1 MILPVTSPIRPGH
14 PCQWGTQHTFVQW
27 LPGKQWTTQVC
38 QEMSR
43 VSLNLLDIVNL
54 CDKLPAI
61 ISNSRQGHSSSGKIG
76 WSSRDLPWSLQFTHN
91 KVTMQGHTKAWDVA
105 TMRLDLSACRPDG
118 LKHKNQ
124 NPCSN
129 SNHCYG
135 SKWLKIGTGISGIS
149 SCASKPAC
157 STWHVNRF
165 AHVVTFIPIPHTI
178 PSFAATLCQ
187 RPSHSPI
194 RKTRS

>member
-1 MILPVTSPIRPGH
+1 
-14 PCQWGTQHTFVQW
+14 
-27 LPGKQWTTQVC
+27 
-38 QEMSR
+38 
-43 VSLNLLDIVNL
+43 
-54 CDKLPAI
+54 
-61 ISNSRQGHSSSGKIG
+61 
-76 WSSRDLPWSLQFTHN
+76 
-91 KVTMQGHTKAWDVA
+91 
-105 TMRLDLSACRPDG
+105 MRLDLSACRPDG

-135 SKWLKIGTGISGIS
+135 SKWLKMGTGISGIS

-194 RKTRS
+194 MENSLVAQLADWLESEFASVKARSNTCICRGRSTERCKDWTFCFAIFLPLHISKYYNVPYTNIQFLRTVTLYMDIICIICT